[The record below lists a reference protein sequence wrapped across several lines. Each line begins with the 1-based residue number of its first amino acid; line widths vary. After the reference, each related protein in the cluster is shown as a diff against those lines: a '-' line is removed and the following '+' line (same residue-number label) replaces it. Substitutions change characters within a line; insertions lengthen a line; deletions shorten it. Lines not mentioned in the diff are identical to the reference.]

1 MLVHRVRRL
10 AAGRRWG
17 SWARWTWSILC
28 STTCLA
34 GEFQPDFEAAPHA
47 YFEREPRDRF
57 QRTLARLAA
66 SPAALDRSGELAF
79 VRSLLAALDVPESSQ
94 LLVFS
99 NTSLQLGLINPSNP
113 RALYFSD
120 DVYVGWVPGGKIE
133 VAAVDPDLGA
143 VFYLMPIPGVGEA
156 PKPERS
162 RRCMNCHANED
173 TLHVPGL
180 SIRSVAPASSGG
192 SLDSFRAGLSGH
204 AIPVS
209 QRLGGWHVTG
219 DGDGSMHLGN
229 RMGRLQGGE
238 VQWTPLEPG
247 RRFPWGRYPV
257 STSDLLAH
265 LLHEH
270 QSGAVNRMARAQYL
284 AREAGTSPSA
294 EALARLD
301 REARDLARYLLFA
314 DEAPLPGGLEKGDAR
329 FREDFLRARRVV
341 EGRSLRDL
349 DLRSRLLRHRCS
361 YMVHTA
367 QFDGLLPVVRDRVL
381 AWMSKAVAPGRGP
394 DGLDHLDDGEKSVI
408 RGILSREVRGFRGS

>member
-1 MLVHRVRRL
+1 M
-10 AAGRRWG
+10 AAWVI
-17 SWARWTWSILC
+17 SC
-28 STTCLA
+28 SGA
-34 GEFQPDFEAAPHA
+34 EFQPDFEAAPHA
-47 YFEREPRDRF
+47 YFETEPRDRF

-66 SPAALDRSGELAF
+66 SPGALDRSGELAF

-99 NTSLQLGLINPSNP
+99 NTSLQLGLIHPSNP

-143 VFYLMPIPGVGEA
+143 VFYLMPIPQDGEA
-156 PKPERS
+156 PRPERS

-180 SIRSVAPASSGG
+180 SIRSVAPAPSGG
-192 SLDSFRAGLSGH
+192 SLDAFRTGLSGH
-204 AIPVS
+204 GIPLS

-229 RMGRLQGGE
+229 RMGRLHGGE
-238 VQWTPLEPG
+238 VEWTPLEPG
-247 RRFPWGRYPV
+247 KRFPWGRYPV

-270 QSGAVNRMARAQYL
+270 QAGAVNRMVRAQYL
-284 AREAGTSPSA
+284 AREAGANPSVEQA
-294 EALARLD
+294 ARLD
-301 REARDLARYLLFA
+301 SEARELARYLLFA
-314 DEAPLPGGLEKGDAR
+314 DEAPVPPGLDRGDAR
-329 FREDFLRARRVV
+329 FREDFRRGARVV

-349 DLRSRLLRHRCS
+349 ELRTRLLQHRCS
-361 YMVHTA
+361 YMIHTA
-367 QFDGLLPVVRDRVL
+367 QFDGLLPVIRDRVVS
-381 AWMSKAVAPGRGP
+381 WMAKAVGPGVAPEGFR
-394 DGLDHLDDGEKSVI
+394 HLGDEERAVL
-408 RGILSREVRGFRGS
+408 RTILSREVRGFPPPPRPGGAL